1 MKATLMQCEPTDK
14 VPIGSISTFLHSFF
28 AAGREPRR
36 GRADGEH
43 VVERLVRRKPVEGV
57 LVEAL
62 RPEAHLAATQVFCKN
77 KLLSSVSFSIM
88 RFVFYLPL

>member
-1 MKATLMQCEPTDK
+1 MGWTSFSPF
-14 VPIGSISTFLHSFF
+14 SIVFEYICGPPAWPS
-28 AAGREPRR
+28 PW
-36 GRADGEH
+36 ADREH

-77 KLLSSVSFSIM
+77 KLLPSVSFSIM
-88 RFVFYLPL
+88 RFVFYLSL